1 MEGLSVTTRKI
12 QTCTSFFFLSSRSTR
27 RHDEES
33 GAAVGSE
40 SRLHPAGVFT
50 LRHRGRQ
57 QQWPVVVSSP
67 CAKDA
72 DDDVDDDAD
81 ALNHATAVLLS
92 CVMEFKPVLAAKPL
106 PVLWREIARYYCL
119 LILSCHF

>member
-1 MEGLSVTTRKI
+1 MVFS
-12 QTCTSFFFLSSRSTR
+12 LSSRSTR

-40 SRLHPAGVFT
+40 SRLHPAGVFS

-72 DDDVDDDAD
+72 AADDVD

-92 CVMEFKPVLAAKPL
+92 CVMEFKPQ
-106 PVLWREIARYYCL
+106 
-119 LILSCHF
+119 F

>member
-1 MEGLSVTTRKI
+1 MYKLTR
-12 QTCTSFFFLSSRSTR
+12 FFLLSSPSTR

-50 LRHRGRQ
+50 HRHRGRQ

-72 DDDVDDDAD
+72 DDDDVDEDVD

-92 CVMEFKPVLAAKPL
+92 CVMEFKPQ
-106 PVLWREIARYYCL
+106 
-119 LILSCHF
+119 F